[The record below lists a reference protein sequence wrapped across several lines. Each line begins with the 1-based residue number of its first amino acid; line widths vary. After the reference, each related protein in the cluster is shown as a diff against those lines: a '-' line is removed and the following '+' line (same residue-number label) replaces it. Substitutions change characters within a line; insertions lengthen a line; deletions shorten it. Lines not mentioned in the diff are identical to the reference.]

1 MDVQPANPA
10 RGYGLITGLLF
21 LILLLSVADAAILV
35 ASKRTAPNAA
45 AMTEACTSQ
54 VQSAVLDAT
63 REIVRSCQTGKSETP
78 ASPTTGSV
86 PALDGQLGFSYP
98 LGWSVTSMFSHLG
111 TSTWDASLVPGYFI
125 YCEGCDGPMI
135 DISMHV
141 GEIIALDAQASTD
154 FNAYLAKLY
163 ANPENYS
170 NIIITP
176 TKDVGGERYT
186 ITGTMNG
193 MYSGP
198 FETIYFTGKS
208 KFGSITFLDKDLTSN
223 STNADWEIIKDSL
236 DFSGIQ
242 Q

>member
-1 MDVQPANPA
+1 MDTQPANPH

-21 LILLLSVADAAILV
+21 CLLLLSIADAAILV
-35 ASKRTAPNAA
+35 ASKKNAPNTST
-45 AMTEACTSQ
+45 MTEACTSQ

-63 REIVRSCQTGKSETP
+63 REIVRSCQDDKAETLEN
-78 ASPTTGSV
+78 ATTGSV
-86 PALDGQLGFSYP
+86 PALDGQLGFDYP
-98 LGWSVTSMFSHLG
+98 LGWSLTSMFSHLG

-125 YCEGCDGPMI
+125 YCEGCDGPII
-135 DISMHV
+135 DVSMHV
-141 GEIIALDAQASTD
+141 GAISALDATASTD

-163 ANPENYS
+163 ANTDTYTNVV
-170 NIIITP
+170 ITP

-198 FETIYFTGKS
+198 FETIYFTGKT
-208 KFGSITFLDKDLTSN
+208 KYGSITYLDKDLASD
-223 STNADWEIIKDSL
+223 STNAAWAIIKDSL